1 MSSSPLHG
9 ASAPRVTPVRAFVA
23 AVCMAAGIV
32 SGSLVIAPTAYAQ
45 ETSSQLNGQVQSN
58 GGQPLAGA
66 TVTVTHIPSGSSSD
80 FVTNASGQFS
90 ATGLRVGGPYKVEV
104 RADNFEPAVLDGA
117 FLRVGE
123 PLVVNV
129 VLKSL
134 GDLQEVIVAGTRQT
148 EQTIGAGSVF
158 TVEDIATL
166 PSIGRDIKDLLRT
179 DSRIFIDRANSDAI
193 SVAGANSRYNS
204 LVVDGIRQ
212 GDDFGLN
219 NNGYPS
225 ARSPISLDAIESFSV
240 KISPFDTFYSNF
252 TGGQI
257 SIVTKSGT
265 NEFHGT
271 GFYNENSSDDVWG
284 VNSLG
289 RRSKDRV
296 LTFDFEEKN
305 YGASVGG
312 PIIED
317 KLFFFAN
324 YEKTERT
331 SPVSTGFAGSGFPV
345 EISAITAADVQNVV
359 NIAKSVYN
367 YDAGGLL
374 PSNPE
379 DDEKTLVKLDWN
391 IVDGQRAS
399 LTYQRNRGIDVVQA
413 NSSSSLRRLSLT
425 SNWYNRPQALD
436 QITFQLFSKWSDAFS
451 TELRIGRKEVDAPQD
466 PFLGKGFSQA
476 EITTPGGGTIYIG
489 PDEFRHSNILTND
502 LDTVRFQAQYL
513 TGDHKI
519 TAGVNLEQLEIFNA
533 FVPYSLGLY
542 RFSSITN
549 FQNRVASYY
558 QYSNATS
565 NNAADGSASFGY
577 DTWAFYLQ
585 DRWEVSPTF
594 TLLYGFRYDLYKSD
608 DNPRENPAFVT
619 RYGYTNASSYDG
631 RDIFQPRIGFEWE
644 PLDRAKLRG
653 GIGLFGGGSPNV
665 WVSNGYSNDGVT
677 IVQQTFTRPAGALSA
692 TQQAV
697 LDNVDPSKIPA
708 AVLAAHSSLVGTGA
722 VNLIDPNFKMP
733 SSWKAN
739 LNWEQKFDLGSFDNI
754 KFTADL
760 IVTEVK
766 DAVVWQNIRY
776 VQTGTAP
783 DGRPIYGLRTGAPS
797 GSDFLLTNTNKG
809 DSVVFSLGLEK
820 SFETRAGDFDLAFN
834 YTNQNVREVN
844 PGTSSTAQS
853 NWDNI
858 AVSDM
863 NNPALTTANTEIE
876 HRGTLR
882 MTWRKALFGDYE
894 TSAGLFIDR
903 RSGLPYSYTFRN
915 STFLGDPRGNS
926 RQRQLFYVPKDATD
940 VIYSGGLTAAAM
952 DAFIAANNLE
962 EYRGRIVP
970 RNAFNSPWVT
980 TADLRLQQQFP
991 VFGNLRGA
999 VVLDIVNLTNLIDSD
1014 WGRFEQ
1020 VGFPYVAPVVD
1031 AARDATTGKYI
1042 YSPISA
1048 TNPVPANPV
1057 KSINALPSV
1066 WRIQLGVRFEF

>member
-1 MSSSPLHG
+1 MSSSRLFV
-9 ASAPRVTPVRAFVA
+9 SFERRNTPVRAFVA
-23 AVCMAAGIV
+23 AMCLAVGAV
-32 SGSLVIAPTAYAQ
+32 SVSSLLSPSAYAQ
-45 ETSSQLNGQVQSN
+45 ETSSQISGQVLSN
-58 GGQPLAGA
+58 AGQPLGGA
-66 TVTVTHIPSGSSSD
+66 TVTITHVPSGTSSD
-80 FVTNASGQFS
+80 FATNASGQFS

-104 RADNFEPAVLDGA
+104 RADNFEPAGLDGA

-148 EQTIGAGSVF
+148 EQTIGAGSTF
-158 TVEDIATL
+158 TVEDIASL

-179 DSRIFIDRANSDAI
+179 DSRIFIDRSNSDAI

-271 GFYNENSSDDVWG
+271 GFYNENSSDNVWG
-284 VNSLG
+284 VESLG
-289 RRSKDRV
+289 NRSKDRV
-296 LTFDFEEKN
+296 LSFDFEEKN
-305 YGASVGG
+305 YGASIGG
-312 PIIED
+312 PILQD

-331 SPVSTGFAGSGFPV
+331 SPVTTGFAGSGFPE
-345 EISAITAADVQNVV
+345 EISSITSADVQNIVS
-359 NIAKSVYN
+359 IAKSVYN
-367 YDAGGLL
+367 YEAGGLL

-379 DDEKTLVKLDWN
+379 DDEKSLVKLDWN
-391 IVDGQRAS
+391 ITDGQRAS

-413 NSSSSLRRLSLT
+413 NSSSSARRLSLT
-425 SNWYNRPQALD
+425 SNWYNRPQSLD
-436 QITFQLFSKWSDAFS
+436 QITFQLFSKWSDALS
-451 TELRIGRKEVDAPQD
+451 TEVRIGRKEVDAPQD
-466 PFLGKGFSQA
+466 PFLGKGFA
-476 EITTPGGGTIYIG
+476 ESRITTPGGGTVYIG

-502 LDTVRFQAQYL
+502 LDTARFQVQYL

-519 TAGVNLEQLEIFNA
+519 TAGINLEKLEIFNA
-533 FVPYSLGLY
+533 FVPGSLGIY
-542 RFSSITN
+542 TFSSIDN
-549 FQNRVASYY
+549 FRNRIANAYS
-558 QYSNATS
+558 YSNATS

-585 DRWEVSPTF
+585 DRWELSPTF
-594 TLLYGFRYDLYKSD
+594 TLLYGFRYDLYKTGD
-608 DNPRENPAFVT
+608 TPRENPAFVS
-619 RYGYTNASSYDG
+619 RYGFTNASSYDG
-631 RDIFQPRIGFEWE
+631 RDIFQPRFGFEWE
-644 PLDRAKLRG
+644 PFDRAKLRG

-665 WVSNGYSNDGVT
+665 WVSNGYSNDGLT
-677 IVQQTFTRPAGALSA
+677 IVQQSFTRPSGALST

-697 LDNVDPSKIPA
+697 LNNVDPSKIPA
-708 AVLAAHSSLVGTGA
+708 AVLATQGSLVGTGS
-722 VNLIDPNFKMP
+722 VNLIDPGFKLP

-739 LNWEQKFDLGSFDNI
+739 LNWEQKFDLGSYDNF

-766 DAVVWQNIRY
+766 DAVVWRNIRY
-776 VQTGTAP
+776 VQTGTAQ
-783 DGRPIYGLRTGAPS
+783 DGRPIYSLRTGAPL

-809 DSVVFSLGLEK
+809 ESVVFSLGLEK
-820 SFETRAGDFDLAFN
+820 GFDTQAGNIDLALN

-863 NNPALTTANTEIE
+863 NNPALATANTEIE

-882 MTWRKALFGDYE
+882 VTWRKALFGDYE

-915 STFLGDPRGNS
+915 STFLGDPRGNT

-940 VIYSGGLTAAAM
+940 VLYTGGLTSAVM
-952 DAFIAANNLE
+952 DAFIAAEGLDG
-962 EYRGRIVP
+962 YRGRIVP

-980 TADLRLQQQFP
+980 TADLRLQQQLP
-991 VFGNLRGA
+991 VWGTLRGA
-999 VVLDIVNLTNLIDSD
+999 VVLDVVNLTNLIDND
-1014 WGRFEQ
+1014 WGRSEQ

-1031 AARDATTGKYI
+1031 ASRDAATGKYV
-1042 YSPISA
+1042 YGPISA
-1048 TNPVPANPV
+1048 NNPVPAAPV
-1057 KSINALPSV
+1057 KSILALPSV
-1066 WRIQLGVRFEF
+1066 WRVQLGVRFEF